1 MKRRFIVSISALA
14 LSAILLSSGSSS
26 DTVAY
31 ADDLSD
37 STMTSSLVLLNDR
50 IDTNEYSVSDPNGD
64 TLVFNNEEDYNFYLQ
79 YEDPNRKQNRDYS
92 TGTSW
97 KTTITH
103 SEKKNMLW
111 VGYHSGTTSW
121 SLSSS
126 YSITASSSFSVS
138 GSYKYSGTTINIGF
152 SSTNGITT
160 TIPADSKRMSRLGVW
175 GDFTF
180 RTIKTEE
187 FKNGKATGNV
197 QYRKDHIRHDKYI
210 KPAYQ

>member
-1 MKRRFIVSISALA
+1 MRKCFILSVSALA
-14 LSAILLSSGSSS
+14 LSAIFLSSSSG
-26 DTVAY
+26 TVAY
-31 ADDLSD
+31 ADDLSN
-37 STMTSSLVLLNDR
+37 SQTTSSLVLLDEVV
-50 IDTNEYSVSDPNGD
+50 DTNEYSVSVPNGD

-79 YEDPNRKQNRDYS
+79 YEDPNRKQSRDYS

-111 VGYHSGTTSW
+111 VGYHSGTPSW
-121 SLSSS
+121 SPSSG
-126 YSITASSSFSVS
+126 YSISASSSFSVS

-160 TIPADSKRMSRLGVW
+160 KIPADSKRMSRLGIW

-210 KPAYQ
+210 KPKYQ